1 MSSSNIAIFQPSL
14 KRLKNPDKLLER
26 TLGVGLVGM
35 AQLCSTGGFLFIL
48 YKSFD
53 FFYSAPK
60 VGFYL
65 FCSRLL
71 TKKFLQPPLV
81 THLPTL
87 TGGAEGLKV

>member
-1 MSSSNIAIFQPSL
+1 M
-14 KRLKNPDKLLER
+14 ER

-71 TKKFLQPPLV
+71 TFDEKFLAAAPCYPLANIDWGSRGFEGV
-81 THLPTL
+81 TS
-87 TGGAEGLKV
+87 